1 MVRAEQAGENGEPS
15 DEASVGVSVLASE
28 RRDRRQCPEIPDRDL
43 ALPTIVVT
51 PARAAREAARSEPL
65 EDGGSGEASRPDV
78 HGVSGGRAH
87 KAPPSSLMVGPR
99 IIRTHR
105 ATARRALRPA
115 PRTLHAG
122 RWGACLCRVRL
133 APARVVLLS
142 FVRCERLGID
152 VETLAPTRKRPL
164 RFELRLARGAGRV
177 RRAGPPRPRP
187 RV

>member
-105 ATARRALRPA
+105 ARSSRIA
-115 PRTLHAG
+115 PRSSYS
-122 RWGACLCRVRL
+122 
-133 APARVVLLS
+133 P
-142 FVRCERLGID
+142 
-152 VETLAPTRKRPL
+152 
-164 RFELRLARGAGRV
+164 
-177 RRAGPPRPRP
+177 
-187 RV
+187 